1 MPVYLRVHHVEL
13 TAIGFLS
20 TIASAWTLK
29 VFWSP
34 LVDAFGTYRRWIAIA
49 VLGMAICMAAFA
61 VMPETAGPAFWTI
74 IAIFA
79 IASATQDLAVD
90 AFTIRATP
98 PDLVGPVNSI
108 RVAAYRTALIVG
120 GGGLVALS
128 GVIGWRG
135 SFAASGIIAVAVLIV
150 ALRLPDDRG
159 ARDDRKSITD
169 LFRGL
174 GEWLR
179 RPRAGVLLAIVL
191 LYRLGELAIYAMI
204 KPYWVDRGYS
214 PAEIG
219 TITAVIGVIIS
230 ILGAI
235 AGGAIVARIGLYRAM
250 LWLGA
255 AQIAS
260 NLGYAL
266 VATTHAGR
274 WAIYAAAI
282 VENIGYGLGTGAFL
296 AFLMAICDRERAATE
311 YAMLDRRLRIDARRH
326 RNAKRMDRAE
336 PRLRRILLAHGAPRN
351 SGIAAGAVREGED
364 RDVILRPPEARSRR
378 RRRRRTPKDLKMR
391 NSCRAAFKS
400 QGIQHSSRNLRSF
413 AVRRRSVAS
422 RLPAWRLRMTTYAP
436 PFLHRR
442 RPRCQHHRR
451 AQSRRA
457 ASRPCGAR
465 ARG

>member
-1 MPVYLRVHHVEL
+1 MSPNERPRSPLLIGSVAALLYFSEGLPFGIVNDLLPVYLRVHNVDL
-13 TAIGFLS
+13 TTIGFLS
-20 TIASAWTLK
+20 TVASAWTLK

-34 LVDAFGTYRRWIAIA
+34 LIDAFGTYRRWIATA
-49 VLGMAICMAAFA
+49 VLAMAICMIALAA
-61 VMPETAGPAFWTI
+61 MPENFGTAFWTI
-74 IAIFA
+74 IALFT

-98 PDLVGPVNSI
+98 VEFVGPVNSI

-128 GVIGWRG
+128 SVIGWRG
-135 SFAASGIIAVAVLIV
+135 SFAASAAIAIIVLV
-150 ALRLPDDRG
+150 VTLRLPDDRG
-159 ARDDRKSITD
+159 AAAERKTIVD

-191 LYRLGELAIYAMI
+191 LYRLGELAIYTMI

-219 TITAVIGVIIS
+219 TITAVVGVIVS

-235 AGGAIVARIGLYRAM
+235 AGGTIVARIGLYRAM

-255 AQIAS
+255 AQILS

-311 YAMLDRRLRIDARRH
+311 YAMLTAVFGLTRVLIGTPSGWIAQHAGYASYFWLTVFLGIPGLMLVPFVKQRLAS
-326 RNAKRMDRAE
+326 
-336 PRLRRILLAHGAPRN
+336 L
-351 SGIAAGAVREGED
+351 
-364 RDVILRPPEARSRR
+364 
-378 RRRRRTPKDLKMR
+378 
-391 NSCRAAFKS
+391 
-400 QGIQHSSRNLRSF
+400 SS
-413 AVRRRSVAS
+413 
-422 RLPAWRLRMTTYAP
+422 
-436 PFLHRR
+436 
-442 RPRCQHHRR
+442 
-451 AQSRRA
+451 
-457 ASRPCGAR
+457 
-465 ARG
+465 

>member
-1 MPVYLRVHHVEL
+1 MRPNDLPRPRLLFASVAAILYFSEGLPFGIVNDLLPVYLRVHHVEL
-13 TAIGFLS
+13 TTIGFLS
-20 TIASAWTLK
+20 TVASAWTLK

-34 LVDAFGTYRRWIAIA
+34 LIDAFGTYRRWIVTALLA
-49 VLGMAICMAAFA
+49 MAICMGMLAAI
-61 VMPETAGPAFWTI
+61 PENFGRPFWTI
-74 IAIFA
+74 IAMFA

-98 PDLVGPVNSI
+98 PAFVGPVKSI

-135 SFAASGIIAVAVLIV
+135 SFAVSAAIAVVVLVI
-150 ALRLPDDRG
+150 AFRLPDDG
-159 ARDDRKSITD
+159 DEQLVARSRQTIID

-174 GEWLR
+174 AQWLR

-191 LYRLGELAIYAMI
+191 LYRLGELAIYTMI

-219 TITAVIGVIIS
+219 TITTVIGVIVS
-230 ILGAI
+230 IAGAV

-255 AQIAS
+255 SQILS
-260 NLGYAL
+260 NLGYAI

-311 YAMLDRRLRIDARRH
+311 YAML
-326 RNAKRMDRAE
+326 
-336 PRLRRILLAHGAPRN
+336 
-351 SGIAAGAVREGED
+351 
-364 RDVILRPPEARSRR
+364 
-378 RRRRRTPKDLKMR
+378 T
-391 NSCRAAFKS
+391 AAFGLS
-400 QGIQHSSRNLRSF
+400 RVLIGTPSGWIAQNAGYAAYFWLTVFLGIPGLLLVPFVKGRLSSLTRI
-413 AVRRRSVAS
+413 
-422 RLPAWRLRMTTYAP
+422 
-436 PFLHRR
+436 
-442 RPRCQHHRR
+442 
-451 AQSRRA
+451 
-457 ASRPCGAR
+457 
-465 ARG
+465 

>member
-1 MPVYLRVHHVEL
+1 LTGSVAALLYFSEGLPFGIVNDLLPVYLRVHHVAL

-20 TIASAWTLK
+20 TVGSAWTLK

-34 LVDAFGTYRRWIAIA
+34 LIDAFGTYRRWIATA
-49 VLGMAICMAAFA
+49 VLAMAICMATLAA
-61 VMPETAGPAFWTI
+61 MPETAGAAFWTI
-74 IAIFA
+74 VSIFA

-108 RVAAYRTALIVG
+108 RVAAYRAALIIG

-128 GVIGWRG
+128 SVIGWRG
-135 SFAASGIIAVAVLIV
+135 SFAASGVIAVAVLIV

-159 ARDDRKSITD
+159 ARDDRKSVAE

-219 TITAVIGVIIS
+219 TITSVIGVIIS

-250 LWLGA
+250 LWLGG

-266 VATTHAGR
+266 VATAHAGR
-274 WAIYAAAI
+274 WSIYAAAI

-296 AFLMAICDRERAATE
+296 AFLMAICDRQRAATE
-311 YAMLDRRLRIDARRH
+311 YAMLTAVFGLTRVLIGTPSGWIAQHHGYAAYFWLTVLLGIPGLLLVPFAKERIV
-326 RNAKRMDRAE
+326 
-336 PRLRRILLAHGAPRN
+336 
-351 SGIAAGAVREGED
+351 S
-364 RDVILRPPEARSRR
+364 
-378 RRRRRTPKDLKMR
+378 
-391 NSCRAAFKS
+391 
-400 QGIQHSSRNLRSF
+400 
-413 AVRRRSVAS
+413 RSVD
-422 RLPAWRLRMTTYAP
+422 
-436 PFLHRR
+436 
-442 RPRCQHHRR
+442 
-451 AQSRRA
+451 
-457 ASRPCGAR
+457 
-465 ARG
+465 

>member
-1 MPVYLRVHHVEL
+1 MFASVAALLYFSEGLPFGIVNDLMPVYLRVHGVDL
-13 TAIGFLS
+13 TTIGFLS
-20 TIASAWTLK
+20 TVASAWTLK

-34 LVDAFGTYRRWIAIA
+34 LIDAFGTYRRWIAIA
-49 VLGMAICMAAFA
+49 VLAMAGCMIALA
-61 VMPETAGPAFWTI
+61 VSPENFGTAFWTI
-74 IAIFA
+74 ITIFA

-98 PDLVGPVNSI
+98 QEFVGPVNSI
-108 RVAAYRTALIVG
+108 RVAAYRAALIVG

-135 SFAASGIIAVAVLIV
+135 SFAASAAIAVIV
-150 ALRLPDDRG
+150 FVIALRLPEDRG
-159 ARDDRKSITD
+159 AGADRKSIVD

-191 LYRLGELAIYAMI
+191 LYRLGELAIYTMI

-219 TITAVIGVIIS
+219 TITAVIGVIVS

-235 AGGAIVARIGLYRAM
+235 AGGAIVARIGLYRSM

-255 AQIAS
+255 AQVLS
-260 NLGYAL
+260 NLGYAI

-311 YAMLDRRLRIDARRH
+311 YAMLTAAFGLTRVLIGTPSGWI
-326 RNAKRMDRAE
+326 AKTAGY
-336 PRLRRILLAHGAPRN
+336 PSYFWLTVFLGIPGLLLVPF
-351 SGIAAGAVREGED
+351 VRE
-364 RDVILRPPEARSRR
+364 RLVPNKL
-378 RRRRRTPKDLKMR
+378 
-391 NSCRAAFKS
+391 
-400 QGIQHSSRNLRSF
+400 SS
-413 AVRRRSVAS
+413 
-422 RLPAWRLRMTTYAP
+422 
-436 PFLHRR
+436 
-442 RPRCQHHRR
+442 
-451 AQSRRA
+451 
-457 ASRPCGAR
+457 
-465 ARG
+465 

>member
-1 MPVYLRVHHVEL
+1 LRPNEPQRSRLLFASVAAILYFSEGLPFGIVNDLLPVYLRVHHVEL
-13 TAIGFLS
+13 TTIGFLS
-20 TIASAWTLK
+20 TVASAWTLK

-34 LVDAFGTYRRWIAIA
+34 LVDAFGTYGRWIAMA
-49 VLGMAICMAAFA
+49 VLAMAVCMAALA
-61 VMPETAGPAFWTI
+61 VIPESFGTAFWTI
-74 IAIFA
+74 ISLFA

-98 PDLVGPVNSI
+98 PEFVGPVNSI

-135 SFAASGIIAVAVLIV
+135 SFAVSAAIAVVVLVI
-150 ALRLPDDRG
+150 ALRLPEEPLVTRSRGLAVAGREGPRDRETPRS
-159 ARDDRKSITD
+159 RDRQSIID

-174 GEWLR
+174 AHWLR

-191 LYRLGELAIYAMI
+191 LYRLGELAIYTMI

-219 TITAVIGVIIS
+219 TITAVIGVIVS
-230 ILGAI
+230 IAGAI

-255 AQIAS
+255 AQILS
-260 NLGYAL
+260 NLGYAI

-274 WAIYAAAI
+274 WSIYAAAI

-311 YAMLDRRLRIDARRH
+311 YAML
-326 RNAKRMDRAE
+326 
-336 PRLRRILLAHGAPRN
+336 
-351 SGIAAGAVREGED
+351 
-364 RDVILRPPEARSRR
+364 
-378 RRRRRTPKDLKMR
+378 T
-391 NSCRAAFKS
+391 AAFGLTRVLIGTPS
-400 QGIQHSSRNLRSF
+400 GWIAQNAGYASYFWLTVFLGIPGLLLVPF
-413 AVRRRSVAS
+413 VKE
-422 RLPAWRLRMTTYAP
+422 RLTSPA
-436 PFLHRR
+436 
-442 RPRCQHHRR
+442 
-451 AQSRRA
+451 
-457 ASRPCGAR
+457 GK
-465 ARG
+465 

>member
-1 MPVYLRVHHVEL
+1 MRPNEPRRSRLLFASVAAILYFSEGLPFGIVNDLLPVYLRVHHVGL
-13 TAIGFLS
+13 TTIGFLS
-20 TIASAWTLK
+20 TVASAWTLK

-34 LVDAFGTYRRWIAIA
+34 LIDAFGTYRRWIVIA
-49 VLGMAICMAAFA
+49 VLVMAMCMMVFA
-61 VMPETAGPAFWTI
+61 MTPVNFGPVFWTM

-98 PDLVGPVNSI
+98 PEFVGPVNSI

-135 SFAASGIIAVAVLIV
+135 SFAVSAAIAVVVLVI
-150 ALRLPDDRG
+150 ALRLPEDRDEDMVT
-159 ARDDRKSITD
+159 RDRQSIID

-174 GEWLR
+174 AHWLR

-191 LYRLGELAIYAMI
+191 LYRLGELAIYTMI
-204 KPYWVDRGYS
+204 KPYWVDRSYS
-214 PAEIG
+214 AAEIG
-219 TITAVIGVIIS
+219 TITAVIGVIVS
-230 ILGAI
+230 IAGAI

-255 AQIAS
+255 AQILS
-260 NLGYAL
+260 NLGYAI

-311 YAMLDRRLRIDARRH
+311 YAML
-326 RNAKRMDRAE
+326 
-336 PRLRRILLAHGAPRN
+336 
-351 SGIAAGAVREGED
+351 
-364 RDVILRPPEARSRR
+364 
-378 RRRRRTPKDLKMR
+378 T
-391 NSCRAAFKS
+391 AAFGLTRVLIGTPS
-400 QGIQHSSRNLRSF
+400 GWIAQNAGYASYFWLTVFLGIPGLLLVPF
-413 AVRRRSVAS
+413 VKE
-422 RLPAWRLRMTTYAP
+422 RLTSPA
-436 PFLHRR
+436 
-442 RPRCQHHRR
+442 
-451 AQSRRA
+451 
-457 ASRPCGAR
+457 GK
-465 ARG
+465 

>member
-1 MPVYLRVHHVEL
+1 LYASVAALLYFSEGLPFGVVNDLMPVYLRVHRVDL
-13 TAIGFLS
+13 TTIGFLS
-20 TIASAWTLK
+20 TVASAWTLK

-34 LVDAFGTYRRWIAIA
+34 LIDAFGTYRRWIAAA
-49 VLGMAICMAAFA
+49 VLAMAICMGVLVA
-61 VMPETAGPAFWTI
+61 MPVNFGTAFWTI

-98 PDLVGPVNSI
+98 PEFVGPVNSI

-135 SFAASGIIAVAVLIV
+135 SFATSGTIAVIV
-150 ALRLPDDRG
+150 FVIALRLPEDRG
-159 ARDDRKSITD
+159 AGADRKSIVD

-191 LYRLGELAIYAMI
+191 LYRLGELAIYTMI

-219 TITAVIGVIIS
+219 TITAVIGVIVS

-255 AQIAS
+255 AQILS
-260 NLGYAL
+260 NLGYAI

-282 VENIGYGLGTGAFL
+282 VENTGYGLGTGAFL

-311 YAMLDRRLRIDARRH
+311 YAML
-326 RNAKRMDRAE
+326 
-336 PRLRRILLAHGAPRN
+336 
-351 SGIAAGAVREGED
+351 
-364 RDVILRPPEARSRR
+364 
-378 RRRRRTPKDLKMR
+378 T
-391 NSCRAAFKS
+391 AAFGLTRVLIGTPS
-400 QGIQHSSRNLRSF
+400 GWITQNHGYPFYFWLTVFLGIPGLMLVPFVKGRLGE
-413 AVRRRSVAS
+413 AVD
-422 RLPAWRLRMTTYAP
+422 
-436 PFLHRR
+436 
-442 RPRCQHHRR
+442 
-451 AQSRRA
+451 
-457 ASRPCGAR
+457 
-465 ARG
+465 

>member
-1 MPVYLRVHHVEL
+1 LRWNPKTRLYASVAALLYFSEGLPFGIVNDLMPVYLRVHGVDL
-13 TAIGFLS
+13 TTIGFLS
-20 TIASAWTLK
+20 TVASAWTLK

-34 LVDAFGTYRRWIAIA
+34 LIDAFGTYRRWIATA
-49 VLGMAICMAAFA
+49 VLAMAGCMIALA
-61 VMPETAGPAFWTI
+61 VSSESFGTTFWTI
-74 IAIFA
+74 TTIFA
-79 IASATQDLAVD
+79 VASATQDLAVD

-98 PDLVGPVNSI
+98 QEFVGPVNSI
-108 RVAAYRTALIVG
+108 RVAAYRVALIVG

-135 SFAASGIIAVAVLIV
+135 SFAMSAAIAVIV
-150 ALRLPDDRG
+150 FVIALRLPEDRG
-159 ARDDRKSITD
+159 AGADRKSIVD

-174 GEWLR
+174 GDWLR

-191 LYRLGELAIYAMI
+191 SYRLGELAIYTMI

-255 AQIAS
+255 AQILS
-260 NLGYAL
+260 NLGYAI

-282 VENIGYGLGTGAFL
+282 LENIGYGLGTGAFL

-311 YAMLDRRLRIDARRH
+311 YAML
-326 RNAKRMDRAE
+326 
-336 PRLRRILLAHGAPRN
+336 
-351 SGIAAGAVREGED
+351 
-364 RDVILRPPEARSRR
+364 
-378 RRRRRTPKDLKMR
+378 T
-391 NSCRAAFKS
+391 AAFGLTRVLIGTPSGWIAKNAGYPS
-400 QGIQHSSRNLRSF
+400 YFWLTVLLGIPGLLLVPFVKERLANNL
-413 AVRRRSVAS
+413 
-422 RLPAWRLRMTTYAP
+422 TTQP
-436 PFLHRR
+436 
-442 RPRCQHHRR
+442 
-451 AQSRRA
+451 
-457 ASRPCGAR
+457 
-465 ARG
+465 

>member
-1 MPVYLRVHHVEL
+1 MASLARNAHPQTRLYAASVAALLYFSEGLPFGIVNDLLPVYLRVHHVAL
-13 TAIGFLS
+13 TTIGFLS

-34 LVDAFGTYRRWIAIA
+34 LIDAFGTYRRWISTALLA
-49 VLGMAICMAAFA
+49 MAICMAALA
-61 VMPETAGPAFWTI
+61 VLPGVIGPAFWI
-74 IAIFA
+74 IITVFA
-79 IASATQDLAVD
+79 LASATQDLAVD

-98 PDLVGPVNSI
+98 PELVGPVNSI
-108 RVAAYRTALIVG
+108 RVAAYRTALIAG

-128 GVIGWRG
+128 SVTGWRG
-135 SFAASGIIAVAVLIV
+135 SFAASAAIAMMVLVI

-159 ARDDRKSITD
+159 GKEQRKPIIE

-174 GEWLR
+174 GQWLS

-191 LYRLGELAIYAMI
+191 LYRLGELAIYSMI

-219 TITAVIGVIIS
+219 TITAVVGVIIS

-255 AQIAS
+255 AQILS
-260 NLGYAL
+260 NLGYAI

-311 YAMLDRRLRIDARRH
+311 YAMLTAAFGLTRVVIGTPSGWIAQHAGYPAYFWLTV
-326 RNAKRMDRAE
+326 
-336 PRLRRILLAHGAPRN
+336 LLGIPGLLLVPFVREQLAPRKP
-351 SGIAAGAVREGED
+351 V
-364 RDVILRPPEARSRR
+364 V
-378 RRRRRTPKDLKMR
+378 
-391 NSCRAAFKS
+391 
-400 QGIQHSSRNLRSF
+400 SS
-413 AVRRRSVAS
+413 
-422 RLPAWRLRMTTYAP
+422 
-436 PFLHRR
+436 
-442 RPRCQHHRR
+442 
-451 AQSRRA
+451 
-457 ASRPCGAR
+457 
-465 ARG
+465 

>member
-1 MPVYLRVHHVEL
+1 MFLASVAGLLYFSEGLPFGIVNDLLPVYLRVHHVEL
-13 TAIGFLS
+13 TTIGFLS
-20 TIASAWTLK
+20 TVASAWTLK

-34 LVDAFGTYRRWIAIA
+34 LIDSLGTYRRWIATA
-49 VLGMAICMAAFA
+49 VLAMAICMIVLAAI
-61 VMPETAGPAFWTI
+61 PEMFGSGESGVGGRSQSILPTHRGGAQATSPTPDPRLPTPALSDTRLPTPDTRIFWVI
-74 IAIFA
+74 ITIFA

-98 PDLVGPVNSI
+98 PELVGPVNSI
-108 RVAAYRTALIVG
+108 RVAAYRAALIVG

-135 SFAASGIIAVAVLIV
+135 SFAAAAVIAGVVLVV

-159 ARDDRKSITD
+159 ARNERKSIVE

-174 GEWLR
+174 GQWLA

-219 TITAVIGVIIS
+219 TITAVIGVIVS

-255 AQIAS
+255 AQILS
-260 NLGYAL
+260 NLGYAI

-311 YAMLDRRLRIDARRH
+311 YAMLTAAFGLTRVVIGTPSGWIAQ
-326 RNAKRMDRAE
+326 NAGYPAYFW
-336 PRLRRILLAHGAPRN
+336 LTVLL
-351 SGIAAGAVREGED
+351 GIPGLLLVPFVREQIRE
-364 RDVILRPPEARSRR
+364 
-378 RRRRRTPKDLKMR
+378 
-391 NSCRAAFKS
+391 RA
-400 QGIQHSSRNLRSF
+400 
-413 AVRRRSVAS
+413 VD
-422 RLPAWRLRMTTYAP
+422 
-436 PFLHRR
+436 
-442 RPRCQHHRR
+442 
-451 AQSRRA
+451 
-457 ASRPCGAR
+457 
-465 ARG
+465 

>member
-20 TIASAWTLK
+20 TVASAWTLK

-34 LVDAFGTYRRWIAIA
+34 LVDAFGTYRRWIATA
-49 VLGMAICMAAFA
+49 VLAMAICMAVFAF
-61 VMPETAGPAFWTI
+61 MPVTAGPVFWTI
-74 IAIFA
+74 LAIFA

-98 PDLVGPVNSI
+98 PEFVGPVNSI

-128 GVIGWRG
+128 SVIGWRG
-135 SFAASGIIAVAVLIV
+135 SFAASGAIAIIVLIV

-159 ARDDRKSITD
+159 ARGDRKSIAD

-219 TITAVIGVIIS
+219 TITSVIGVIIS

-266 VATTHAGR
+266 VATMHAGR

-311 YAMLDRRLRIDARRH
+311 YAML
-326 RNAKRMDRAE
+326 
-336 PRLRRILLAHGAPRN
+336 
-351 SGIAAGAVREGED
+351 
-364 RDVILRPPEARSRR
+364 
-378 RRRRRTPKDLKMR
+378 T
-391 NSCRAAFKS
+391 AAFGLTRVVIGTPS
-400 QGIQHSSRNLRSF
+400 GWIAQNHGYAAYFWLTVLLGIPGLLLVPFAKERIKLSS
-413 AVRRRSVAS
+413 
-422 RLPAWRLRMTTYAP
+422 
-436 PFLHRR
+436 
-442 RPRCQHHRR
+442 
-451 AQSRRA
+451 
-457 ASRPCGAR
+457 
-465 ARG
+465 

>member
-1 MPVYLRVHHVEL
+1 LATDRQPSRLFAASVAGLLYFSEGLPFGIVNDLLPVYLRVHHVEL
-13 TAIGFLS
+13 TTIGFLS
-20 TIASAWTLK
+20 TVASAWTLK

-34 LVDAFGTYRRWIAIA
+34 LIDSFGTYRRWIATA
-49 VLGMAICMAAFA
+49 VLAMAICMATMA
-61 VMPETAGPAFWTI
+61 TLPAAIGVPFWTI
-74 IAIFA
+74 ITIFA
-79 IASATQDLAVD
+79 VASATQDLAVD

-98 PDLVGPVNSI
+98 PDLIGPVNSI
-108 RVAAYRTALIVG
+108 RVAAYRAALIVG

-135 SFAASGIIAVAVLIV
+135 SFASAAVIAGVVFIV

-159 ARDDRKSITD
+159 SREERKSINE

-174 GEWLR
+174 GHWLA
-179 RPRAGVLLAIVL
+179 RPRAGFLLAIVL

-219 TITAVIGVIIS
+219 TITAVIGVIVS

-255 AQIAS
+255 AQILS
-260 NLGYAL
+260 NLGYAI

-311 YAMLDRRLRIDARRH
+311 YAMLTAAFGLTRVVIGTPSGWIAQ
-326 RNAKRMDRAE
+326 NAGYPAYFWLTVVLGI
-336 PRLRRILLAHGAPRN
+336 PGLLLVPF
-351 SGIAAGAVREGED
+351 VREQ
-364 RDVILRPPEARSRR
+364 L
-378 RRRRRTPKDLKMR
+378 
-391 NSCRAAFKS
+391 AAK
-400 QGIQHSSRNLRSF
+400 QPVVSS
-413 AVRRRSVAS
+413 
-422 RLPAWRLRMTTYAP
+422 
-436 PFLHRR
+436 
-442 RPRCQHHRR
+442 
-451 AQSRRA
+451 
-457 ASRPCGAR
+457 
-465 ARG
+465 

>member
-1 MPVYLRVHHVEL
+1 MATDRQPSRLFAASVAGLLYFSEGLPFGIVNDLLPVYLRVHHVEL
-13 TAIGFLS
+13 TTIGFLS
-20 TIASAWTLK
+20 TVASAWTLK

-34 LVDAFGTYRRWIAIA
+34 LIDSFGTYRRWIATA
-49 VLGMAICMAAFA
+49 VLAMAICMVTMATLPAAIG
-61 VMPETAGPAFWTI
+61 VPFWTI
-74 IAIFA
+74 ITIFA

-98 PDLVGPVNSI
+98 PDLIGPVNSI
-108 RVAAYRTALIVG
+108 RVAAYRAALIVG

-128 GVIGWRG
+128 GIIGWRG
-135 SFAASGIIAVAVLIV
+135 SFAAAAVIAGIVFVV

-159 ARDDRKSITD
+159 SRQERKSIVE

-174 GEWLR
+174 GHWLA

-219 TITAVIGVIIS
+219 TITAVIGVVVS

-255 AQIAS
+255 AQILS
-260 NLGYAL
+260 NLGYAI

-311 YAMLDRRLRIDARRH
+311 YAMLTAAFGLTRVVIGTPSGWIAQ
-326 RNAKRMDRAE
+326 NAGYPAYFWLTVVLGI
-336 PRLRRILLAHGAPRN
+336 PGLLLVPF
-351 SGIAAGAVREGED
+351 VREQ
-364 RDVILRPPEARSRR
+364 L
-378 RRRRRTPKDLKMR
+378 
-391 NSCRAAFKS
+391 AAK
-400 QGIQHSSRNLRSF
+400 QAVVSS
-413 AVRRRSVAS
+413 
-422 RLPAWRLRMTTYAP
+422 
-436 PFLHRR
+436 
-442 RPRCQHHRR
+442 
-451 AQSRRA
+451 
-457 ASRPCGAR
+457 
-465 ARG
+465 

>member
-1 MPVYLRVHHVEL
+1 MFASVAALLYFSEGLPFGIVNDLMPVYLRVHGVDL
-13 TAIGFLS
+13 TTIGFLS
-20 TIASAWTLK
+20 TVASAWTLK

-34 LVDAFGTYRRWIAIA
+34 LIDAFGTYRRWIAIA
-49 VLGMAICMAAFA
+49 VLAMAGCMIALA
-61 VMPETAGPAFWTI
+61 VSPENFGTAFWTI
-74 IAIFA
+74 ITIFA

-98 PDLVGPVNSI
+98 QEFVGPVNSI
-108 RVAAYRTALIVG
+108 RVAAYRAALIVG

-135 SFAASGIIAVAVLIV
+135 SFAASAAIALIV
-150 ALRLPDDRG
+150 FVIALRLREDRG
-159 ARDDRKSITD
+159 AGADRKSIVD

-174 GEWLR
+174 GDWLR

-191 LYRLGELAIYAMI
+191 LYRLGELAIYTMI

-219 TITAVIGVIIS
+219 TITAVIGVIVS

-235 AGGAIVARIGLYRAM
+235 AGGAIVARIGLYRSM

-255 AQIAS
+255 AQVLS
-260 NLGYAL
+260 NLGYAI

-311 YAMLDRRLRIDARRH
+311 YAMLTAAFGLTRVLIGTPSGWIAK
-326 RNAKRMDRAE
+326 NAGY
-336 PRLRRILLAHGAPRN
+336 PSYFWLTVFLGIPGLLLVPF
-351 SGIAAGAVREGED
+351 VRE
-364 RDVILRPPEARSRR
+364 RLVPNKL
-378 RRRRRTPKDLKMR
+378 
-391 NSCRAAFKS
+391 
-400 QGIQHSSRNLRSF
+400 SS
-413 AVRRRSVAS
+413 
-422 RLPAWRLRMTTYAP
+422 
-436 PFLHRR
+436 
-442 RPRCQHHRR
+442 
-451 AQSRRA
+451 
-457 ASRPCGAR
+457 
-465 ARG
+465 